1 MAKIHDIDNGLAV
14 ILPDENKE
22 KNKSEAPETS
32 GRNRRRTFTVNPIQ
46 AAAWVLLIAAAL
58 ILIGM
63 YIHGRVEISQL
74 YNERGRLEEKLATME
89 NENVSM
95 KSEIAERMN
104 VTKVEEYAKNS
115 LGLQKLAK
123 SQIEYIEVDTPSVA
137 EVKQDVDEDIFV
149 RMKHWVDA
157 AKEYLGI

>member
-14 ILPDENKE
+14 ILPEEE
-22 KNKSEAPETS
+22 KKNNEAVRTVKKSK
-32 GRNRRRTFTVNPIQ
+32 RRAFAFNPIQ
-46 AAAWVLLIAAAL
+46 AAAWVLLIACAL
-58 ILIGM
+58 LLIAM
-63 YIHGRVEISQL
+63 YIRGRVEISQL
-74 YNERGRLEEKLATME
+74 YNERGRLEDKLALME

-115 LGLQKLAK
+115 LGLQKLAR

-149 RMKHWVDA
+149 RMKHWVDS